1 MAKVAVWTRQ
11 WLGDWWRYLMGIPM
25 QLWGNPVV
33 SRELRVRVRLGRSY
47 LLQSAYLGFL
57 ILITMLAYTN
67 LVFEE
72 VGRNPFSAQQYLQEF
87 HTIVM
92 VTLSTLIVLI
102 APGLTANA
110 ITLERE
116 RRTIDLLLATPLT
129 ARQLLTGKLVG
140 SLAFT
145 ILLLALTLPISG
157 VSVLLGGATFRE
169 LLETYVLIACSAM
182 VISAIALFS
191 SVYARS
197 STIAVLWSYVRVG
210 LFVLILAWATLL
222 QREMRTSARPPAATG
237 QELVLPI
244 SALSPYSAPFVADT
258 VMQIGGVQ
266 IPGVVVGVIFCL
278 LMTRLLLT
286 GSAIKVGLYD
296 KDSLPS
302 LRRQI
307 LFAMG
312 LFAWLNSAPLLQVLV
327 PAIPARDAPW
337 LILFL
342 IGITAMPMLFL
353 TLFVA
358 PYGVREGR
366 PSPNDGVFQPLK
378 MFSASPSGALPYLL
392 TVWIAGVTGLVMGGI
407 PFLHLLTKEHW
418 AGIFA
423 MLLHYSGC
431 IVFLWALARLCSTL
445 LRGRSVVGARML
457 TFACYTTVLLAPF
470 ILALLFAPPE
480 PSTYSP
486 FLFAS
491 IFYPLFVSPDPDP
504 TEMYLAFF
512 SYGVVLWILGLFM
525 SFLVERHTNRRRDV
539 S

>member
-11 WLGDWWRYLMGIPM
+11 WLGDWRRYLQGIPM

-47 LLQSAYLGFL
+47 LLQSVYLGFL

-72 VGRNPFSAQQYLQEF
+72 VWRNPFSAQQYLQGF

-92 VTLSTLIVLI
+92 VTLATLIVLI

-116 RRTIDLLLATPLT
+116 RRTIDLILTTPLT
-129 ARQLLTGKLVG
+129 ARQLLTGKLFG

-169 LLETYVLIACSAM
+169 LLETYVLMASSAM
-182 VISAIALFS
+182 GISAIALFS

-197 STIAVLWSYVRVG
+197 STMAVLWSYTRVG
-210 LFVLILAWATLL
+210 FFVLILSWATLL
-222 QREMRTSARPPAATG
+222 QSTMRTSTRPPGATG
-237 QELVLPI
+237 QELILPI
-244 SALSPYSAPFVADT
+244 SALSPFSAPFVADT
-258 VMQIGGVQ
+258 FLKVGGVE
-266 IPGVVVGVIFCL
+266 IPGVVVGVVFCL

-286 GSAIKVGLYD
+286 GAAIKTGLYD

-307 LFAMG
+307 IFVMW
-312 LFAWLNSAPLLQVLV
+312 LFAWLNSAPLLQILV
-327 PAIPARDAPW
+327 PAIPANDAPW
-337 LILFL
+337 LMLFL
-342 IGITAMPMLFL
+342 IGITAVPMLFL
-353 TLFVA
+353 TLFVT
-358 PYGVREGR
+358 PYGSHDGR
-366 PSPNDGVFQPLK
+366 PHPSDGVFQLRK
-378 MFSASPSGALPYLL
+378 MFSTSPSGALPYLL
-392 TVWIAGVTGLVMGGI
+392 TVWAAGVTGLVMGGI

-418 AGIFA
+418 AGILA

-431 IVFLWALARLCSTL
+431 IVFLWALARLCSEL
-445 LRGRSVVGARML
+445 MHGRSLVGARML
-457 TFACYTTVLLAPF
+457 TFACYSTVLLAPF
-470 ILALLFAPPE
+470 ILALLFAPSE

-504 TEMYLAFF
+504 TEMYIAFF
-512 SYGVVLWILGLFM
+512 SYGVVLWMLGLFI
-525 SFLVERHTNRRRDV
+525 SFLVERHTNRRCDV